1 MKVFVCVICVSVCV
15 CDLILSWV
23 GGWVVFW
30 DENGWGTSGEERE
43 NVVGFAVGGY
53 GFCCGSCRG
62 WLWVLSWVLPWVAV
76 DFVVGL
82 VNQTRG
88 ERV

>member
-1 MKVFVCVICVSVCV
+1 M
-15 CDLILSWV
+15 V
-23 GGWVVFW
+23 GRPAEKR
-30 DENGWGTSGEERE
+30 ENG
-43 NVVGFAVGGY
+43 VGFAVDGY

-62 WLWVLSWVLPWVAV
+62 WLRILSWVLLWVAV

-88 ERV
+88 ERL

>member
-1 MKVFVCVICVSVCV
+1 MG
-15 CDLILSWV
+15 WW
-23 GGWVVFW
+23 WVVFW

-43 NVVGFAVGGY
+43 NRVGFAVGGY
-53 GFCCGSCRG
+53 EFCCGSCCE
-62 WLWVLSWVLPWVAV
+62 WLWVLLWVLSWVAV

>member
-1 MKVFVCVICVSVCV
+1 VGGLYFGMKM
-15 CDLILSWV
+15 V
-23 GGWVVFW
+23 GGPAERRERIGWVVC
-30 DENGWGTSGEERE
+30 
-43 NVVGFAVGGY
+43 GFTVGGY
-53 GFCCGSCRG
+53 EFCCGSCCG
-62 WLWVLSWVLPWVAV
+62 WLWVLLWVLSWVAV

>member
-1 MKVFVCVICVSVCV
+1 
-15 CDLILSWV
+15 V
-23 GGWVVFW
+23 GGLYFRMKMVGGLA
-30 DENGWGTSGEERE
+30 ERRE
-43 NVVGFAVGGY
+43 NEVGFAVGGY

-62 WLWVLSWVLPWVAV
+62 WLGILSWVLLWVAV

-88 ERV
+88 ERL

>member
-1 MKVFVCVICVSVCV
+1 VKVFVCVICVSVCVCV

-43 NVVGFAVGGY
+43 NRVGFAVGLLWVAMSFVVGLFVGGY
-53 GFCCGSCRG
+53 GFCYGSCRG
-62 WLWVLSWVLPWVAV
+62 WLWILLWVW
-76 DFVVGL
+76 
-82 VNQTRG
+82 
-88 ERV
+88 